1 MKKTKYVQP
10 AVEVTEVKLENALMA
25 MSAPGSGISWG
36 GNAGDNG
43 TPDPEAK
50 DGGAWNIWN

>member
-1 MKKTKYVQP
+1 MERRRYMKP
-10 AVEVTEVKLENALMA
+10 AVEVTEVKLESALMA
-25 MSAPGSGISWG
+25 LSSPENGLHWG

-50 DGGAWNIWN
+50 DGSDWNIWN

>member
-1 MKKTKYVQP
+1 MKP
-10 AVEVTEVKLENALMA
+10 AVEVTEVKLESALMA
-25 MSAPGSGISWG
+25 LSSPEYGLHWG

-50 DGGAWNIWN
+50 DGSDWNIWN